1 MYISSID
8 LSDFRNYHALSL
20 SFDPGNNII
29 FGDNAQGKTNLLEAC
44 FVSATTR
51 SHRGSKDSELI
62 SFGAEEAHIRTKVEK
77 QGRETSIDF
86 HLKQGKKKG
95 IAVNHVPLKRSADLF
110 GILNIILFSPED
122 LNIIKEGPSERR
134 RFMDMELCQLDRV
147 YLSDLT
153 NYRKALNQRNALL
166 KDLYYDKSLEGTLD
180 AWDIQLVNY
189 GKKLIGRRAKFIEDL
204 SPIVSE
210 LHTEI
215 SGRKEN
221 PAVAYEPAVSEKA
234 FEEALFMARDR
245 DIRLGSTSVG
255 PHRDDISFA
264 IEGRDIRTYGSEGQ
278 KRTCALSLKLSEI
291 RLVESLIDDKPVLL
305 LDDVLSELDRSR
317 QNLLL
322 SSLSDVQTIITCTG
336 LDDFVENRFHTDRLI
351 HVVGGTAE
359 VIERE

>member
-8 LSDFRNYHALSL
+8 LSDFRNYHSLSL
-20 SFDPGNNII
+20 EFDPGNNII

-77 QGRETSIDF
+77 QGRETAIDF

-166 KDLYYDKSLEGTLD
+166 KDL
-180 AWDIQLVNY
+180 
-189 GKKLIGRRAKFIEDL
+189 
-204 SPIVSE
+204 
-210 LHTEI
+210 
-215 SGRKEN
+215 
-221 PAVAYEPAVSEKA
+221 
-234 FEEALFMARDR
+234 
-245 DIRLGSTSVG
+245 
-255 PHRDDISFA
+255 
-264 IEGRDIRTYGSEGQ
+264 
-278 KRTCALSLKLSEI
+278 
-291 RLVESLIDDKPVLL
+291 
-305 LDDVLSELDRSR
+305 
-317 QNLLL
+317 
-322 SSLSDVQTIITCTG
+322 
-336 LDDFVENRFHTDRLI
+336 
-351 HVVGGTAE
+351 
-359 VIERE
+359 